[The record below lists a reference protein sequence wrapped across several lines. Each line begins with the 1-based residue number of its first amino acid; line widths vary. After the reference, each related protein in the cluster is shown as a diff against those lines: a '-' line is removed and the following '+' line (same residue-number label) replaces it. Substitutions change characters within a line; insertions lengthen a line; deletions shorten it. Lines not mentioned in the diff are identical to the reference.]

1 MTGTGHVTVGPQ
13 PSPAARWE
21 ATRAPSAG
29 SDPTGPPASVS
40 AAHPVRCASRNAS
53 GLSGPSGRLPQ
64 ARGGEAD
71 AGPPGTT
78 PGTHGAGAVRV
89 FPVGSRALLVELGGG
104 EETAAFHAEVL
115 RRRAAGL
122 LPGVGEVV
130 PAARTVL
137 LDGVDAPSALA
148 REIPRWEYA
157 HPEDTAAGEVVVPVR
172 YDGPDLPEVAG
183 LWGVSVQEAARI
195 HASAAYRVAFC
206 GFAPGFGY
214 LTGLPDACAVPR
226 RSTPR
231 TAVPAG
237 TVALAGGY
245 TGIYP
250 RPSPGGWQLIGTTTA
265 LLWDPSRE
273 PAALLSPGTRVRFV
287 PEGP

>member
-1 MTGTGHVTVGPQ
+1 MTGTGHIPVGPQ
-13 PSPAARWE
+13 PSPAARRE
-21 ATRAPSAG
+21 TARALPGG
-29 SDPTGPPASVS
+29 SDRSGPPASLS
-40 AAHPVRCASRNAS
+40 AARPVRRACCDAS
-53 GLSGPSGRLPQ
+53 GLSGPSGRLPRG
-64 ARGGEAD
+64 RGGEAD
-71 AGPPGTT
+71 AGPPGTA
-78 PGTHGAGAVRV
+78 PGAHGAGAVRV
-89 FPVGSRALLVELGGG
+89 LPVGSRALLVELGGG

-137 LDGVDAPSALA
+137 LDGVDDPSVLA
-148 REIPRWEYA
+148 REIPRWEYTHGDA
-157 HPEDTAAGEVVVPVR
+157 AAAGEVVVPVR
-172 YDGPDLPEVAG
+172 YDGPDLPEVAD
-183 LWGVSVQEAARI
+183 LWGVSVREAARI

-214 LTGLPDACAVPR
+214 LTGLPGAYAVPR
-226 RSTPR
+226 RSAPR

-237 TVALAGGY
+237 ALALAGGY

-265 LLWDPSRE
+265 LLWDPSRQ